1 MTDRSKA
8 GHHPLPEDE
17 RARHDL
23 IPESIEDA
31 RDKGDDAP
39 GDVPSS
45 TEAPRRDYRNP
56 DGSPYPG

>member
-1 MTDRSKA
+1 MTDPAKA
-8 GHHPLPEDE
+8 SHHPLPEDE

-23 IPESIEDA
+23 LPENIEDA

-39 GDVPSS
+39 DDAASS
-45 TEAPRRDYRNP
+45 SEAPRRTYRNP